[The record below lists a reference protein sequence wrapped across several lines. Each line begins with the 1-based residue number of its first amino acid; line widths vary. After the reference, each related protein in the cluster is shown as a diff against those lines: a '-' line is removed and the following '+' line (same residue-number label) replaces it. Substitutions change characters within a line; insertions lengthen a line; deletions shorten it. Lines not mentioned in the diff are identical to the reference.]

1 MREKEK
7 KDEFDDKKVAVPP
20 VVMDLHVTTVR
31 RSILQQAKAQH
42 RRKALPLH
50 ATDRLEVRVSRAAR
64 PLLARRERG
73 RSRSSRK
80 RTAPIT
86 YPHRLQR
93 QRRRER
99 TGRRAGAAKNGH
111 CAEGEERA
119 LLVLIVLFSY
129 SPDLVA
135 LTRITARAV
144 GGRSTG
150 RRHPGGSTASGIF
163 SESSLSS
170 AIPAGAKLGA
180 KLERFRPTWARRLG
194 TRVGMRFRIG

>member
-50 ATDRLEVRVSRAAR
+50 ATDRLEIRVSRAAR

-93 QRRRER
+93 QRRER

-150 RRHPGGSTASGIF
+150 RRHPRGGTVSGIF
-163 SESSLSS
+163 SESSSSS
-170 AIPAGAKLGA
+170 AIPAPKGGSLFGKDLS
-180 KLERFRPTWARRLG
+180 EFRPACAVELG
-194 TRVGMRFRIG
+194 CAGVGIG